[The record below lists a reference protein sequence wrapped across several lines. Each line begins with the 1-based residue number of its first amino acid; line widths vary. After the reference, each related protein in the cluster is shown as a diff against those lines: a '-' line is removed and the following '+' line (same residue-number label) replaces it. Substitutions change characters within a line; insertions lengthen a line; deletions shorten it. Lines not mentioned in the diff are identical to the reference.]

1 MGHLIGGQ
9 AVSSVGIDASLTR
22 DIWSAIQPEIETRK
36 LKHIIE
42 VGNKTIPFSRPDEGL
57 FVIDF
62 LAHEYLQHPPPAQF
76 RLIVSPLIMWIW
88 LGGLIVFGGGLLALS
103 PSPGALRHR
112 VVLGLPRSAEPG
124 FAGGPAPRDVLALEL
139 AREVKYRELRDLELD
154 LATGKLSR
162 EDYEATNATLR
173 AEALEIL
180 NQLEPEA
187 DASAPADA
195 ASGRLNGRA
204 GSLPGLLQ
212 QDDGVSD
219 EQDREEDSPAVEVAL
234 HE

>member
-9 AVSSVGIDASLTR
+9 SVSNIGISASLTR
-22 DIWSAIQPEIETRK
+22 DVWSAIQPEIETPR
-36 LKHIIE
+36 LKRIIE

-62 LAHEYLQHPPPAQF
+62 LAHEYLKHPPPAQF
-76 RLIVSPLIMWIW
+76 RLLVSPLIMWIW

-103 PSPGALRHR
+103 PSPGALRRR
-112 VVLGLPRSAEPG
+112 VARSAT
-124 FAGGPAPRDVLALEL
+124 LEL

-162 EDYEATNATLR
+162 EDYLATNATLR

-180 NQLEPEA
+180 NRLEPE
-187 DASAPADA
+187 P
-195 ASGRLNGRA
+195 
-204 GSLPGLLQ
+204 LPGLGQQ
-212 QDDGVSD
+212 QDGVPD
-219 EQDREEDSPAVEVAL
+219 EQEREEDSPAVEVAL